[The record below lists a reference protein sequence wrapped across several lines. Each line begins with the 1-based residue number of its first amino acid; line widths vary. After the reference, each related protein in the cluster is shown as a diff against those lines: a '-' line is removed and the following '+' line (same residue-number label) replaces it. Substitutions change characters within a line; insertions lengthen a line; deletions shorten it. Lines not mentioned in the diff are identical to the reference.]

1 MRKVFTGLALTA
13 LGLLSINSA
22 KANDFSFSVGSGY
35 PYFATLEGSMAT
47 SDKSQRWFANYKMA
61 LDDGFSAGFEQ
72 GYGDSLNHAFGGFVG
87 AVGIYHGD
95 DCKVRDDHNDIGE
108 AIGNAIGCTLKIIFD
123 DETLNGAGLSYS
135 YYFKGINNPGW
146 RLRFEAGYG
155 KASHSK
161 EERGAGGITISYQF

>member
-13 LGLLSINSA
+13 LGLLSTNSA

-72 GYGDSLNHAFGGFVG
+72 GYGNGNGGFEHAVSPIPSRLG
-87 AVGIYHGD
+87 A
-95 DCKVRDDHNDIGE
+95 
-108 AIGNAIGCTLKIIFD
+108 L
-123 DETLNGAGLSYS
+123 AGRTKPAES
-135 YYFKGINNPGW
+135 
-146 RLRFEAGYG
+146 
-155 KASHSK
+155 
-161 EERGAGGITISYQF
+161 